1 MSHVHGKGA
10 TPSGNQ
16 PTTSTRG
23 GASAFPTPANNTG
36 GGSGWGDS
44 GLLKGGLDRDSTHL
58 SSSSGES
65 NSAKLSSI
73 SGEMSSLT
81 EQKAAGEQSYQQN
94 LADAG
99 AVPSSGNAGVG
110 FMGHKPGGSDTL
122 PGWEKAKGAFN
133 SVMGN
138 E

>member
-1 MSHVHGKGA
+1 MSSVQGKGA

-23 GASAFPTPANNTG
+23 GASAYPTPANNTG

-44 GLLKGGLDRDSTHL
+44 GMLKGGLEGVSKTL

-65 NSAKLSSI
+65 QTSKHSAMT
-73 SGEMSSLT
+73 GEFSSLT
-81 EQKAAGEQSYQQN
+81 EQKGPGEETYRQEVAEAGEIRTT
-94 LADAG
+94 AD
-99 AVPSSGNAGVG
+99 PG
-110 FMGHKPGGSDTL
+110 FMGHKPGGSGTL
-122 PGWEKAKGAFN
+122 PGWEKAKGALN
-133 SVMGN
+133 SVIGN